1 MAIYKDGLKIPTQ
14 IWEAASLRQPV
25 MVSCHA
31 AGCQNRAVFDPHCLW
46 GLFWKRGWDDGFRS
60 AARRFYCRGCSS
72 AARKKV
78 KQASMTSLSVAAAVT
93 HPLPYP
99 DEREWKRFLAE
110 LRG

>member
-1 MAIYKDGLKIPTQ
+1 MAIYKDGIKIPTQ
-14 IWEAASLRQPV
+14 IWEAATLRQPV
-25 MVSCHA
+25 MVSCHG

-46 GLFWKRGWDDGFRS
+46 GLFWKRGWDDGFRN
-60 AARRFYCRGCSS
+60 AARRFYCQGCSS

-78 KQASMTSLSVAAAVT
+78 KQASMTALGVTAAVT